1 MSKHWCRPEPVVL
14 AMFSCI
20 GYYHYCYP
28 KRKVL
33 VPALGPSCVGRAVR
47 AQSPFCKCMQ
57 HPELVVLAM
66 FPCIRL
72 LGTVTTFIQHRLPGA
87 QHGHRSANA
96 CNMALSWA
104 GLAAWPGRETLL
116 TLSTCL
122 LISLL
127 HTLTKGL
134 YCYETLTLS
143 PCLLMCLLQALTNG
157 LHCQEIQRQRNGSA
171 ELGAEFGQRWRKI
184 DSDNFFTLCL
194 SSQFCSK
201 TSACMLLG
209 CSSWFTLYMKKRLLC
224 LHFF

>member
-33 VPALGPSCVGRAVR
+33 VPALGPSFVGRAVR

-87 QHGHRSANA
+87 QSTAQSPFCKCMQHGSQ
-96 CNMALSWA
+96 LSW
-104 GLAAWPGRETLL
+104 
-116 TLSTCL
+116 
-122 LISLL
+122 
-127 HTLTKGL
+127 
-134 YCYETLTLS
+134 
-143 PCLLMCLLQALTNG
+143 
-157 LHCQEIQRQRNGSA
+157 
-171 ELGAEFGQRWRKI
+171 
-184 DSDNFFTLCL
+184 
-194 SSQFCSK
+194 
-201 TSACMLLG
+201 LG
-209 CSSWFTLYMKKRLLC
+209 CLAGEGNTPHSLHMLAYKLASYADQRSVLLRNTHSLPMPAYVLASSADQWSALPRNTKAKKRLSWVGSWVWAEMEEDRQWQF
-224 LHFF
+224 LHIVSI